1 MVLRRK
7 KLRSANIG
15 LLRDLQLGVL
25 VQHKLIK
32 FYSTRSYL
40 TRGEIVKELFERF
53 FSFPSSLRYGMLN
66 NNQFDF
72 CVSLARVDR
81 PHGLGLLP
89 LPQKQ
94 KKRTIIMAEA
104 PSSVAP
110 IAIYSTTICFRLCTP
125 TIGYEIPSSKSHQFR
140 RSLFTKKPPWRQ
152 ERDYVCGNKN
162 QHENLRQ
169 TPKPGRQVVG
179 TLSIN
184 DDSR

>member
-110 IAIYSTTICFRLCTP
+110 IAIYSTYYLLQTVYPHHRLRNP
-125 TIGYEIPSSKSHQFR
+125 EFKIPPVSEESLHQKATMASR
-140 RSLFTKKPPWRQ
+140 TGLCMRKQ
-152 ERDYVCGNKN
+152 ESTR
-162 QHENLRQ
+162 ESQ
-169 TPKPGRQVVG
+169 TNSEARKAGRGDVV
-179 TLSIN
+179 
-184 DDSR
+184 DQ